1 MERLTGVEQW
11 RRLADEQRA
20 AGRRIGL
27 VATMGALHR
36 GHESLV
42 AAARANGD
50 YVLLTIFVNPRQF
63 DRPDDLRAYPRT
75 PEHDRELAADMGVD
89 ALVEPTLDE
98 MWPAY
103 PDATATTVSV
113 RGVSDALE
121 GGGRP
126 GHFDGVASVV
136 AKLAVITG
144 PCRAYFGEKDFQQLA
159 VVRRLL
165 FDLGFDVTVVGCP
178 IVRDSDGLAIS
189 SRNVRLDP
197 RARTRALSLHEAL
210 DRAASIEGPAE
221 SMRSVMRDVM
231 AAASVE
237 VAYAEVV
244 DPLTL
249 ERTGDDE
256 TGPRRA
262 LVAGV
267 VDGVRLIDNR
277 EVYVRGRA

>member
-1 MERLTGVEQW
+1 MQRLTGVERW

-27 VATMGALHR
+27 VPTMGALHR

-75 PEHDRELAADMGVD
+75 PEHDRALAADMGVD
-89 ALVEPTLDE
+89 ALVEPALDE

-121 GGGRP
+121 GAGRP

-197 RARTRALSLHEAL
+197 SARTRALSLHEAL

-221 SMRSVMRDVM
+221 SMRSVMRDVL

-237 VAYAEVV
+237 MAYAEVV

>member
-50 YVLLTIFVNPRQF
+50 FVLLTIFVNPRQF

-75 PEHDRELAADMGVD
+75 PEHDRALAADMGVD

-121 GGGRP
+121 GAGRP

-210 DRAASIEGPAE
+210 DRAASIQGPAE